1 MAENTKG
8 ANQAASNAVSEAVAE
23 LTDIMS
29 YDEARYLGVGK
40 LESTQIEL
48 MNIGITKLD
57 ESTNPT
63 EKSVQYIGQSQNLTK
78 LRVMITN
85 SA

>member
-1 MAENTKG
+1 MASDNTKV
-8 ANQAASNAVSEAVAE
+8 ANQTASNEVAVNAVSEAVAE

-48 MNIGITKLD
+48 MNIGIT
-57 ESTNPT
+57 N
-63 EKSVQYIGQSQNLTK
+63 
-78 LRVMITN
+78 
-85 SA
+85 